1 MDIVVPTRGRG
12 ALIETTISSIRQS
25 IHTNF
30 TLWIID
36 QSDDD
41 ATAQTVAPHQ
51 RADARVRY
59 VHSIGRGI
67 SVARNEGVA
76 LGCAPFILFTDDD
89 CAVAPC
95 WVGTMLDE
103 LAQEETWAVFG
114 RVLPSVEGSGT
125 AASAELP
132 PVPIAIKTS
141 LRRAVY
147 KGSRFNLGFGHG
159 ACMGVRRS
167 SYEQVYGFDEL
178 LGTGGPLHSWEDRDL
193 GYRVLR
199 RGGRIVYAP
208 GSLVYHRQWRDWGEV
223 QRTYRSYA
231 LGAGAAT
238 AKYLRCG
245 DWGGCYLFGEWLLDQ
260 GLRQIVS
267 GALKWRSWQKV
278 LIGIFQF
285 IYPWVGLAQG
295 LRYPVDRQRML
306 YRPARRATIRAL

>member
-12 ALIETTISSIRQS
+12 ALIDTAISSIRQS
-25 IHTNF
+25 THSNF

-36 QSDDD
+36 QSDDH
-41 ATAQTVAPHQ
+41 ATARAVAPHL
-51 RADARVRY
+51 RADPRVRY
-59 VHSIGRGI
+59 VHSISRGI
-67 SVARNEGVA
+67 SIARNQGVA
-76 LGCAPFILFTDDD
+76 LGSAPFILFTDDD
-89 CAVAPC
+89 CAVAPG
-95 WVGTMLDE
+95 WVGAMLEE
-103 LAQEETWAVFG
+103 LAQEDTWAVFG
-114 RVLPSVEGSGT
+114 RVLPTTESGST
-125 AASAELP
+125 VANATLRAL
-132 PVPIAIKTS
+132 PIAIKTS
-141 LRRAVY
+141 QRRAVY
-147 KGSRFNLGFGHG
+147 KGNRFDLGFGHG

-167 SYEQVYGFDEL
+167 SYDQVHGFDEL

-208 GSLVYHRQWRDWGEV
+208 GSLVYHRQWRDWAEV
-223 QRTYRSYA
+223 RRTYRSYA
-231 LGAGAAT
+231 IGVGAAT

-278 LIGIFQF
+278 LIGVSQF
-285 IYPWVGLAQG
+285 VYPWVGLAQG

-306 YRPARRATIRAL
+306 YRPARRATA